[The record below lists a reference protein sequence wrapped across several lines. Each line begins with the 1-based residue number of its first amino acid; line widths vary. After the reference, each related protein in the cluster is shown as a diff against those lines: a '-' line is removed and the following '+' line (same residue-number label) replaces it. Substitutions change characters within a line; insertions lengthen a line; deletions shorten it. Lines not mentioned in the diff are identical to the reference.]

1 MSNDEAIRELEFIKN
16 TYKDSLK
23 ISNQCKRIALEK
35 AITALQSACSTCK
48 HEDVEPWDSPCYDCS
63 HNHKDY
69 YTVK

>member
-1 MSNDEAIRELEFIKN
+1 MSNDEAIRELEYIKN

-23 ISNQCKRIALEK
+23 ISSQRKRIALDK

-69 YTVK
+69 YTAK

>member
-1 MSNDEAIRELEFIKN
+1 MNIDEVISELENIKSV
-16 TYKDSLK
+16 YKHSLTL
-23 ISNQCKRIALEK
+23 SSQRKRVALDK

-69 YTVK
+69 YIAK